1 MKDKMYP
8 IPLLYNWSVKM
19 LSFYLS
25 LVETEEERDLVTR
38 LFNLYERKMYVIAYG
53 ILNNKQDA
61 EDAVSESFIKLINNL
76 DKISDINSSKCKGFI
91 TIVVKNTAIDIYN
104 KRKKDIHSDIDEA
117 YDLSGGDV
125 EEDFLKDFDCESIHN
140 AVNMLKDEY
149 KQALTLKY
157 FYDMK
162 IDDIA
167 KIIGITYDGTLKRIK
182 RAEQSLYKTLSEMN
196 YEQ

>member
-1 MKDKMYP
+1 MKDKIYP
-8 IPLLYNWSVKM
+8 TPLLYNWGVKM

-38 LFNLYERKMYVIAYG
+38 LYNMYERKMYVIAYG
-53 ILNNKQDA
+53 ILKNKQDA

-76 DKISDINSSKCKGFI
+76 DKVSDINSSKCKGFI
-91 TIVVKNTAIDIYN
+91 TIVVKNTAINIYN
-104 KRKKDIHSDIDEA
+104 KHKKDIHPDIDEA

-125 EEDFLKDFDCESIHN
+125 EEDFLKGFDYESIHN

-167 KIIGITYDGTLKRIK
+167 KIIGITYDGTLKRIR

>member
-1 MKDKMYP
+1 MYTM
-8 IPLLYNWSVKM
+8 PLLYDWSVKM

-25 LVETEEERDLVTR
+25 MVETEEQRDLVTR
-38 LFNLYERKMYVIAYG
+38 LYNAYERKMYAIAFS
-53 ILNNKQDA
+53 ILKNKQDS

-76 DKISDINSSKCKGFI
+76 DKISDIDSSKCKGFI

-117 YDLSGGDV
+117 YDLSGGTV
-125 EEDFLKDFDCESIHN
+125 EDDFLKGFDCESVHT
-140 AVNMLKDEY
+140 AVNMLKEEY

-157 FYDMK
+157 FYNMK

-182 RAEQSLYKTLSEMN
+182 RAEQGLYKTLSEMN

>member
-1 MKDKMYP
+1 MKDKIYP
-8 IPLLYNWSVKM
+8 TPLLYDWGVKM

-38 LFNLYERKMYVIAYG
+38 LYNMYERKMYVIAYG
-53 ILNNKQDA
+53 ILKNKQDA

-76 DKISDINSSKCKGFI
+76 DKVSDINSSKCKGFI

-104 KRKKDIHSDIDEA
+104 KHKKDIHSDIDEA

-125 EEDFLKDFDCESIHN
+125 EEDFLKGFDYESIHN

-167 KIIGITYDGTLKRIK
+167 KLMDISRSSVKRYLKSGQDKLSKLIK
-182 RAEQSLYKTLSEMN
+182 R
-196 YEQ
+196 

>member
-1 MKDKMYP
+1 
-8 IPLLYNWSVKM
+8 M

-25 LVETEEERDLVTR
+25 LVETEAEQDLVTR
-38 LFNLYERKMYVIAYG
+38 LYNMYERKMYTIAFG
-53 ILNNKQDA
+53 ILKNKQDA

-76 DKISDINSSKCKGFI
+76 DKIFDINSSKCKGFI

-117 YDLSGGDV
+117 YDLSGGTV
-125 EEDFLKDFDCESIHN
+125 EDDFLKSFDCETIHN
-140 AVNMLKDEY
+140 AVNMLKEEY

-162 IDDIA
+162 IDAIA